1 MKSYYNIMKK
11 VLIAGIVANAFASVV
26 LFTLV
31 SLDVITLELGV
42 K

>member
-26 LFTLV
+26 VVTLIQFGV
-31 SLDVITLELGV
+31 LELGV

>member
-26 LFTLV
+26 VVTLIQLGV
-31 SLDVITLELGV
+31 LELGV